1 MIIYGV
7 YRCDQ
12 PSDTLFNLFADP
24 NDAVAYV
31 ESRKHPFDYYV
42 QEMQV
47 Y

>member
-7 YRCDQ
+7 YRMDQ

-24 NDAVAYV
+24 NDAEAYV
-31 ESRKHPFDYYV
+31 EARKIPSNFYI